1 MAIKLIG
8 LAIHLH
14 VEFCGFDCLNVK
26 AVSEL
31 LKSTLQVSNI
41 HETADWRGILN
52 FTLFKADE
60 IKGTFGQLR
69 VITQHI
75 LSDLIRYELQKA

>member
-1 MAIKLIG
+1 MNGLKIFSGGKAHYSKTLAIKLIG
-8 LAIHLH
+8 LATHLQ

-41 HETADWRGILN
+41 HETAVGL
-52 FTLFKADE
+52 
-60 IKGTFGQLR
+60 GQEWF
-69 VITQHI
+69 
-75 LSDLIRYELQKA
+75 SQKAKTGFPQL